1 MKAGESG
8 TSLKQVIETYYGIK
22 IDDYQRPYSW
32 KEEQIEDFFGD
43 LKDASE
49 PNSEDHFFGTLI
61 LQQEEDGQKFAS
73 LVDGQQRLTTF
84 FLTVAAIRD
93 ELWRLSE
100 REIPR
105 SGSPI
110 PKRPYDDCINLLL
123 DPGSTNGRFR
133 FRPNRFAKEIIDKC
147 AFAEPDKQDK
157 LRPRGN
163 PSTGA
168 LRKGIRKIRESLS
181 EVLSDKSE
189 VDKLHTLDRL
199 LDTLLH
205 KFFVLKIETTSLS
218 ESLDVYLT
226 LNDRGTQLGPTDIVK
241 GKLMMALGAEADEEE
256 QIELQER
263 INIDWDKLIADVV
276 EPETFMRHFLISTG
290 KEKVQKKKVVDFVEK
305 RLRASNDSS
314 ELEAAD
320 KFWSDLKISAGHYR
334 DLVGVDTSKNDDISY
349 HLALLEG
356 LQKSHRIF
364 LLAVFERPDLR
375 EDPPVL
381 SELVRLTFVLSYRW
395 AIEDKSRQGIEDK
408 FHELAQSCRGFTK
421 ESETV
426 KPSERLSGDQLIEKL
441 KTESEDIEVNFEKAF
456 RREADGGFICRA
468 VLHYAQRLTASN
480 ALGSDIKSYHLEH
493 VAPQKATDNWMQMV
507 YGQATEK
514 YIEYDEVI
522 TAMGNLT
529 LLDPGLNT
537 KLQNKPFSDKKDEYR
552 KSTLF
557 LTSDLVRMN
566 SWTEELIRQRTE
578 WLIEAFSGVCR
589 ARDPIQQIASFA
601 DWSSS

>member
-8 TSLKQVIETYYGIK
+8 TSLRQVIETYYSIK

-32 KEEQIEDFFGD
+32 KEEQIEDFFSD
-43 LKDASE
+43 LIEASE
-49 PNSEDHFFGTLI
+49 PNAGDHFFGTLI
-61 LQQEEDGQKFAS
+61 LQQEEDGQRFAS

-93 ELWRLSE
+93 ELWSLSE

-105 SGSPI
+105 TGSPI
-110 PKRPYDDCINLLL
+110 PKRPYDECVNLLL
-123 DPGSTNGRFR
+123 DPEATNGKFR

-147 AFAEPDKQDK
+147 AFAEPDKQEK

-163 PSTGA
+163 PSTGP
-168 LRKGIRKIRESLS
+168 LRKGIRKIREL
-181 EVLSDKSE
+181 LSDEVNNLSE
-189 VDKLHTLDRL
+189 VDKLHALDKL
-199 LDTLLH
+199 LDTLRN

-241 GKLMMALGAEADEEE
+241 GKIMMALGADLVEED
-256 QIELQER
+256 QIELQEK
-263 INIDWDKLIADVV
+263 INNEWEQLLSDVV

-290 KEKVQKKKVVDFVEK
+290 KDKVQKKKVVDFVDK
-305 RLRASNDSS
+305 RLRASNGLT

-320 KFWSDLKISAGHYR
+320 KFWSELKTSAGWYKQ
-334 DLVGVDTSKNDDISY
+334 LVSVDTSQKDDVTY

-364 LLAVFERPDLR
+364 LLAVYERRDLR
-375 EDPPVL
+375 DDPLVL
-381 SELVRLTFVLSYRW
+381 SELIRLTFVLSYRW

-421 ESETV
+421 DSDLAL
-426 KPSERLSGDQLIEKL
+426 SAERLGADQLIEKL
-441 KTESEDIEVNFEKAF
+441 KTESENVEVNFEKAF
-456 RREADGGFICRA
+456 RRDADGGFICRA
-468 VLHYAQRLTASN
+468 VLHYAQRLTALG
-480 ALGSDIKSYHLEH
+480 AVGSDLKSYHLEH
-493 VAPQKATDNWMQMV
+493 VAPQKATDNWVQMV

-514 YIEYDEVI
+514 YIEYEEVI
-522 TAMGNLT
+522 TALGNLT
-529 LLDPGLNT
+529 LLDPSLNT
-537 KLQNKPFSDKKDEYR
+537 KIQNKPFSEKKDEYR

-557 LTSDLVRMN
+557 LTNNLVGFD
-566 SWTEELIRQRTE
+566 SWTEGLIRRRTE
-578 WLIEAFSGVCR
+578 WLVEAFSGVCR
-589 ARDPIQQIASFA
+589 ARNPIKHIASFE
-601 DWSSS
+601 DWSGS